1 MDSEPKPEP
10 NIEIRDY
17 SEAALRSVTS
27 LLPGVVHLWWRSLE
41 ESEGEVQTCCE
52 LLSRDEQDRA
62 SRFRVE
68 DARGN
73 FILTRGTLRLLLAAY
88 LQKKPDQLS
97 FGLTKY
103 GKPFL
108 DGPPDARVNG
118 VHFNV
123 SHADGLALLGF
134 ARQREIGVDVERIR
148 PELDTW
154 QLAERFFSAHER
166 SVLKNLGGEELQSA
180 FFRCW
185 SRKEAYIKARGEGLS
200 LPLSQFDVSIAP
212 NESHA
217 LLATRPDA
225 SEAARW
231 ILRDVPVRDVARN
244 LPMTREYAAAC
255 SFSLKPEI

>member
-1 MDSEPKPEP
+1 MDSEPKV
-10 NIEIRDY
+10 EIRDY
-17 SEAALRSVTS
+17 SEAALRAVTS
-27 LLPGVVHLWWRSLE
+27 LPPGVVHLWWQSLE
-41 ESEGEVQTCCE
+41 EPEREVQDCYV

-62 SRFRVE
+62 SRFRVD
-68 DARGN
+68 DARRN
-73 FILTRGTLRLLLAAY
+73 FILTRGTLRRLLAAY
-88 LQKKPDQLS
+88 LRGKPDELS

-108 DGPPDARVNG
+108 KGPPDAPVNS
-118 VHFNV
+118 VRFNV

-154 QLAERFFSAHER
+154 KLAERFFSAHER
-166 SVLKNLGGEELQSA
+166 SALKNLSGEELQSA

-212 NESHA
+212 NESQA
-217 LLATRPDA
+217 LVATRPDA
-225 SEAARW
+225 TEAGRW
-231 ILRDVPVRDVARN
+231 IVRDVST
-244 LPMTREYAAAC
+244 TREYAAAC
-255 SFSLKPEI
+255 AFSLVLEG